1 MELNQL
7 YAQFNEEFRLSK
19 SRASRIEFY
28 TTLNFIKK
36 YLQPKDRILDIGAGT
51 GVYSKVLAELGHEV
65 TALEL
70 ALPNVIKMRES
81 LKELNIDILE
91 GNALDLSM
99 FEDNSFDFVLCLGPL
114 YHLSSSEDKMKCVQE
129 AKRVCKPEGILFFAY
144 ISNDMVFVT
153 ETMLYNPNF
162 LNSDHYTSAFKIN
175 DGPFCFMTV
184 VQMRR
189 LMKNNGLLKV
199 AHFAADGLSELM
211 EDRINSMSDEQFQEW
226 LNFHFYTCEKPECL
240 GFSNHIVFVARNKK
254 G

>member
-28 TTLNFIKK
+28 TTLNFIMK
-36 YLQPKDRILDIGAGT
+36 YLQPGDRILDIGAGT
-51 GVYSKVLAELGHEV
+51 GVYSKVLAEMGHKV
-65 TALEL
+65 TAVEL
-70 ALPNVIKMRES
+70 ATPNVNKMRES
-81 LKELNIDILE
+81 LKEMNIDIFE

-129 AKRVCKPEGILFFAY
+129 AKRVCKKDGIIFFAY

-162 LNSDHYTSAFKIN
+162 LNSNHYTSAFKIN

-184 VQMRR
+184 RKMRQ
-189 LMKNNGLLKV
+189 LMKNNRLHKL
-199 AHFAADGLSELM
+199 ANFAADGLSELM

-240 GFSNHIVFVARNKK
+240 GFSNHIVYVARNKK

>member
-19 SRASRIEFY
+19 SRAGRIEFY
-28 TTLNFIKK
+28 TTINFIKK
-36 YLQPKDRILDIGAGT
+36 YLQEKDRILDIGAGT

-70 ALPNVIKMRES
+70 AVPNVNKMRES
-81 LKELNIDILE
+81 LKGLNIDIFE

-129 AKRVCKPEGILFFAY
+129 AKRVCKKDGIIFFAY

-153 ETMLYNPNF
+153 ETMLYNPYF
-162 LNSDHYTSAFKIN
+162 LNSEHYTSSFKIN

-184 VQMRR
+184 RQMRQ
-189 LMKNNGLLKV
+189 LMKNNGLQKV

-211 EDRINSMSDEQFQEW
+211 EDKINAMSDEQFQEW

-240 GFSNHIVFVARNKK
+240 GFSNHIVYVARNKK